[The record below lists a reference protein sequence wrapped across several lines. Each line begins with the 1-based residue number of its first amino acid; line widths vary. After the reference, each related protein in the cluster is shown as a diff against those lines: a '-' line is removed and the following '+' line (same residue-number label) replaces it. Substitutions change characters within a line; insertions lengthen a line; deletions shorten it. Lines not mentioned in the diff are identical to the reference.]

1 MKGHGNDCGPF
12 LIVYNALVTLF
23 QRLTKMSQWKSFGHN
38 FCFVNNVCA
47 MFLFNIDSTHR

>member
-23 QRLTKMSQWKSFGHN
+23 QRLTKMSQ
-38 FCFVNNVCA
+38 
-47 MFLFNIDSTHR
+47 